1 MRIILASAS
10 PRRKE
15 LLSNLG
21 LRFEVIPADI
31 DEKIPFGI
39 PPHLVVMDISYKKAK
54 SLTKYQEAVII
65 AADTIVVLKGEILG
79 KPSDEAEALAMLTT
93 LSNKTHSVY
102 TGVAIL
108 HQNKERRFFE
118 KTDVTFRSFDEEF
131 AKRYIKT
138 GEPLDKAGAY
148 GIQNKGALLVKSIEG
163 DYFNVVGLPISRL
176 AEELKS
182 FGIQL
187 L

>member
-15 LLSNLG
+15 LLKNLG
-21 LRFEVIPADI
+21 LDFEVVPASI

-54 SLTKYQEAVII
+54 TLTKYDDSLII
-65 AADTIVVLKGEILG
+65 AADTIVVLNNEILG
-79 KPSDEAEALAMLTT
+79 KPVDEEQAFTMLKS

-108 HQNKERRFFE
+108 YKNKERRFFE
-118 KTDVTFRSFDEEF
+118 KTDVTFKNIDDET

-148 GIQNKGALLVKSIEG
+148 GIQNKGALLVKSISG

-176 AEELKS
+176 AEELKG
-182 FGIQL
+182 FGIQIL
-187 L
+187 